1 MNKKIVK
8 SGVKFL
14 LRHKLQSFFMIFG
27 VMIGV
32 IFLCLT
38 FAVGSSTEKQIMDKM
53 KSFFSSNN
61 IFIMAG
67 KGIQR
72 GGPRSEGQV
81 TTLKLDDMEAVLN
94 SVPGV
99 IRYDPMQTLSPCEVI
114 YGNVNISTTIQ
125 GRSVEGEVVWNRTV
139 TSGEFF
145 TKEDIKGV
153 AKVALVGSKIVKQ
166 LFGEANPI
174 GEQIRVGNV
183 LFTVKGVLEEKG
195 TDPHGNDLD
204 MEVIVPITTMMS
216 RLKNV
221 DYITAAKLEVDETKM
236 AEIAEKIKSVL
247 RERHSL
253 NADVSEDFS
262 VMTPVQAQ
270 EMIQKMKKIFT
281 LYLPMISGVILLLG
295 GIIISILMLISVSKR
310 VSEIGLRKAVG
321 ASPKDIMLQ
330 FVFESVL
337 ISLIGGILGL
347 LLGLIGTWA
356 IITKLGYIFYV
367 PWQPI
372 VLGVLL
378 PVIVGILAGI
388 IPARKAANLDPV
400 KSLA

>member
-1 MNKKIVK
+1 MNKKIIK

-14 LRHKLQSFFMIFG
+14 LRHKLQSFFMILG

-38 FAVGSSTEKQIMDKM
+38 FAIGSSTEKQILDKM
-53 KSFFSSNN
+53 KGFFSSNN

-67 KGIQR
+67 KGMKR
-72 GGPRSEGQV
+72 GGPRSEGSV
-81 TTLKLDDMEAVLN
+81 TTLKLEDMEAVLN
-94 SVPGV
+94 AVPGV
-99 IRYDPMQTLSPCEVI
+99 IRFDPMQTLSPCEVI

-125 GRSVEGEVVWNRTV
+125 GRSVDGEVVWNRTV
-139 TSGEFF
+139 TSGEYLN
-145 TKEDIKGV
+145 KEDV
-153 AKVALVGSKIVKQ
+153 ESAARVALLGSKIEKQ
-166 LFGEANPI
+166 LFGDSNPLRQ
-174 GEQIRVGNV
+174 QIRIGSV

-195 TDPHGNDLD
+195 TDPHGNNLD

-221 DYITAAKLEVDETKM
+221 DYIPAAKLEVDETKM
-236 AEIAEKIKSVL
+236 AEIAEKIKTVL

-253 NADVSEDFS
+253 NADVSDDFS

-270 EMIQKMKKIFT
+270 EMVQKMKKIFT
-281 LYLPMISGVILLLG
+281 LYLPLISGVILLLS
-295 GIIISILMLISVSKR
+295 GIIISILMLISVSRR

-330 FVFESVL
+330 FVFESVM
-337 ISLIGGILGL
+337 ISLIGGLLGL
-347 LLGLIGTWA
+347 LIGLIGTWA
-356 IITKLGYIFYV
+356 IITKLGYTFYL